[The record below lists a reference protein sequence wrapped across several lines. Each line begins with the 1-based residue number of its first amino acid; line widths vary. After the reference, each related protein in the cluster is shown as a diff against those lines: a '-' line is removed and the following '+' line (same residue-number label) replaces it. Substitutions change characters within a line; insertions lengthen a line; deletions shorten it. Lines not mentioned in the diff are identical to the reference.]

1 MAKKKAKKLGLFG
14 LIFMLA
20 SIVGLVLAVV
30 GLCIDFFE
38 SSITIG
44 ETRSSGMGLFEDY
57 SIIEATMDGD
67 MTIVLVQVFAIV
79 SLVLTALGCLITV
92 CGSLGIVRVGGL
104 AKILGAA
111 LVVPC
116 CLQNSNNP
124 LLKKGLRFGTAL
136 FCYSCVSSAPS
147 FFSFP
152 FTRRSHAVNVR
163 QSSANCLWSASAV
176 MMNASTAMSRY
187 IGMKYHISGVNG
199 SPVARSPMN
208 TSGVKKSITG
218 TIKPNCSM
226 GWKSQQGL

>member
-44 ETRSSGMGLFEDY
+44 ETSSGGKGLFEDY

-104 AKILGAA
+104 VKILGAA
-111 LVVPC
+111 LVVVLAVLVIVFAATYAGQAPAVDAGDFGGTKFAPAAGAY
-116 CLQNSNNP
+116 LMMVGGIVTGASM
-124 LLKKGLRFGTAL
+124 LLAKLK
-136 FCYSCVSSAPS
+136 
-147 FFSFP
+147 
-152 FTRRSHAVNVR
+152 
-163 QSSANCLWSASAV
+163 
-176 MMNASTAMSRY
+176 
-187 IGMKYHISGVNG
+187 
-199 SPVARSPMN
+199 
-208 TSGVKKSITG
+208 
-218 TIKPNCSM
+218 
-226 GWKSQQGL
+226 

>member
-14 LIFMLA
+14 LIFMLV

-38 SSITIG
+38 SSITAIG

-104 AKILGAA
+104 VKILGAA
-111 LVVPC
+111 LVVVLAVLVIVFAATYAGQAPAVDAGDFGGTKFAPAAGAY
-116 CLQNSNNP
+116 LMMVGGIVTGASM
-124 LLKKGLRFGTAL
+124 LLAKLK
-136 FCYSCVSSAPS
+136 
-147 FFSFP
+147 
-152 FTRRSHAVNVR
+152 
-163 QSSANCLWSASAV
+163 
-176 MMNASTAMSRY
+176 
-187 IGMKYHISGVNG
+187 
-199 SPVARSPMN
+199 
-208 TSGVKKSITG
+208 
-218 TIKPNCSM
+218 
-226 GWKSQQGL
+226 